1 MLPLVAMLAAV
12 LCLAVSGCA
21 EFAGPDSARQARV
34 DAGPPDQ
41 KKFAELVN
49 SAAQTAKLSGTP
61 EVSPLHAAH
70 PPQGGD
76 WMFCVKGSGPN
87 EKATY
92 AVFIRDNS
100 ILDVRSG
107 IIIDGCNGDT
117 YRPLAAP

>member
-1 MLPLVAMLAAV
+1 MSPLFAIRTAV
-12 LCLAVSGCA
+12 LCLAASGCVD
-21 EFAGPDSARQARV
+21 FAALDSARQARV

-41 KKFAELVN
+41 KKFTELAN
-49 SAAQTAKLSGTP
+49 TAAQTVKLSGAA

-76 WMFCVKGSGPN
+76 WMFCMKGSGAN

-92 AVFIRDNS
+92 AVFIRDNA

-107 IIIDGCNGDT
+107 VIIDGCNGDT